1 MSCIVISFSQA
12 KAAHAARV
20 SSEARAARISDL
32 AGELEHWAIELRAE
46 MVGEYLTNGW
56 ATDGEIRAALDLID
70 RKEKAR

>member
-32 AGELEHWAIELRAE
+32 AGELEHWPLELRAE

-56 ATDGEIRAALDLID
+56 ATDSEIRAALDVID